1 MSDHPT
7 AGGPGVTAQCLHR
20 AARFVLPVV
29 LLAGVACGG
38 DGDKESA
45 TTTTAAPT
53 TTSTAPTTTTAP
65 LTKDQIV
72 LAADG
77 VGAIKFG
84 NNSANTIRLFMD
96 ALGQPE
102 KNTPL
107 PAGTAC
113 GATRRLHWANFQV
126 LVNEVT
132 SASGAG
138 KPGFAGWFLGP
149 PTAAPLDLK
158 TEKGIT
164 VGSTV
169 AQLKAAYGDDVT
181 VAGRGEEGPGF
192 TIVAPGGIM
201 LGLLSAGTD
210 AGKIKDI
217 QAGNYC
223 GHA

>member
-1 MSDHPT
+1 MSLRLAT
-7 AGGPGVTAQCLHR
+7 R
-20 AARFVLPVV
+20 IVLPLV
-29 LLAGVACGG
+29 LFAGSACGG
-38 DGDKESA
+38 DGDKEAA
-45 TTTTAAPT
+45 TTTTTAPT
-53 TTSTAPTTTTAP
+53 TTSTAPTTTTAL

-72 LAADG
+72 LSADG

-84 NNSANTIRLFMD
+84 NNSANTIRRFMD
-96 ALGQPE
+96 ALGEPE

-149 PTAAPLDLK
+149 PTAAPLDFK

-169 AQLKAAYGDDVT
+169 AELKVAYGDGLT

-201 LGLLSAGTD
+201 LGLLTADTD
-210 AGKIKDI
+210 AGKVKDI

>member
-1 MSDHPT
+1 MS
-7 AGGPGVTAQCLHR
+7 QLRLRR
-20 AARFVLPVV
+20 AIRIVLPVV
-29 LLAGVACGG
+29 LLAGAACGG
-38 DGDKESA
+38 DDKESV
-45 TTTTAAPT
+45 TTTTTAPT
-53 TTSTAPTTTTAP
+53 TTSTAPTTTTAL

-84 NNSANTIRLFMD
+84 NNSANTIRRFMD
-96 ALGQPE
+96 ALGEPE

-138 KPGFAGWFLGP
+138 KPGFTGWFLGP

-169 AQLKAAYGDDVT
+169 AELKAAYGDDLT

-192 TIVAPGGIM
+192 TITVPGGIM
-201 LGLLSAGTD
+201 LGLLSAATD

-223 GHA
+223 GAA

>member
-1 MSDHPT
+1 MS
-7 AGGPGVTAQCLHR
+7 QLRLRR
-20 AARFVLPVV
+20 AIRIVLPVV
-29 LLAGVACGG
+29 LLAGAACGG
-38 DGDKESA
+38 DDKESV

-53 TTSTAPTTTTAP
+53 TTSTAPTTTTAV
-65 LTKDQIV
+65 LTKDKIV

-84 NNSANTIRLFMD
+84 NNSANTIRPFMD

-149 PTAAPLDLK
+149 PTAAPLDFK

-169 AQLKAAYGDDVT
+169 AELKAAYGDDLT

-201 LGLLSAGTD
+201 LGLLSAAGD
-210 AGKIKDI
+210 AGKVKDI

-223 GHA
+223 GAA

>member
-1 MSDHPT
+1 MSLRLAT
-7 AGGPGVTAQCLHR
+7 CI
-20 AARFVLPVV
+20 VLPVV
-29 LLAGVACGG
+29 LFAGSACGG
-38 DGDKESA
+38 DGDKETA
-45 TTTTAAPT
+45 TTTTAQPT
-53 TTSTAPTTTTAP
+53 TTSTAATTTTAL

-72 LAADG
+72 LSADG

-84 NNSANTIRLFMD
+84 NNSANTIRRFMD
-96 ALGQPE
+96 ALGEPE

-107 PAGTAC
+107 PARTAC

-126 LVNEVT
+126 LLNEVT

-149 PTAAPLDLK
+149 PTAAPLDFK
-158 TEKGIT
+158 TDKGIT

-169 AQLKAAYGDDVT
+169 AELKVAYGDGLT

-210 AGKIKDI
+210 AGKVKDI

>member
-1 MSDHPT
+1 MT
-7 AGGPGVTAQCLHR
+7 QIRLRRVACI
-20 AARFVLPVV
+20 VLPVV
-29 LLAGVACGG
+29 LFAGSACGG

-53 TTSTAPTTTTAP
+53 TTSTAATTTTVP

-84 NNSANTIRLFMD
+84 NNSANTIRRFVE
-96 ALGQPE
+96 ALGEPE
-102 KNTPL
+102 KNTLL
-107 PAGTAC
+107 PARTAC

-138 KPGFAGWFLGP
+138 KPGFTGWFLGP
-149 PTAAPLDLK
+149 PTTAPLDFK

-169 AQLKAAYGDDVT
+169 AQLKAAYGDDLT

-210 AGKIKDI
+210 AGKVKDI

-223 GHA
+223 GPA

>member
-1 MSDHPT
+1 MSQLRLRRV
-7 AGGPGVTAQCLHR
+7 ASL
-20 AARFVLPVV
+20 VLPAV
-29 LLAGVACGG
+29 LLAGSACGG
-38 DGDKESA
+38 DGDKGAA

-53 TTSTAPTTTTAP
+53 TTSTAATTTTVV

-72 LAADG
+72 LAPDG
-77 VGAIKFG
+77 VGAIQFG
-84 NNSANTIRLFMD
+84 NNSANTIKRFIE
-96 ALGQPE
+96 ALGEPE
-102 KNTPL
+102 KNTAL

-138 KPGFAGWFLGP
+138 RPGFTGWFLGP
-149 PTAAPLDLK
+149 PTAAPLDFK

-169 AQLKAAYGDDVT
+169 AELRAAYGDGLT

-192 TIVAPGGIM
+192 TIVAPTGIM
-201 LGLLSAGTD
+201 LGLLTAGTD
-210 AGKIKDI
+210 AGKVKDI

-223 GHA
+223 GRA

>member
-1 MSDHPT
+1 MT
-7 AGGPGVTAQCLHR
+7 QIRLRRALHV
-20 AARFVLPVV
+20 VLPLV
-29 LLAGVACGG
+29 LLAGAACSGGG
-38 DGDKESA
+38 DKDSA
-45 TTTTAAPT
+45 TTTTAEQT
-53 TTSTAPTTTTAP
+53 TTSTAASTTTAP
-65 LTKDQIV
+65 LTRDQIV

-84 NNSANTIRLFMD
+84 NNSANTIRRFMD

-107 PAGTAC
+107 PAGTTC
-113 GATRRLHWANFQV
+113 GATRRLHWSNFQV

-138 KPGFAGWFLGP
+138 KPGFAGWYLGP
-149 PTAAPLDLK
+149 PTAAPLDFK
-158 TEKGIT
+158 TDKGIT

-169 AQLKAAYGDDVT
+169 AQLKAAYGDQVV

-192 TIVAPGGIM
+192 TITAPGGIM
-201 LGLLSAGTD
+201 LGLLTAATD

>member
-1 MSDHPT
+1 MT
-7 AGGPGVTAQCLHR
+7 QLWLHR
-20 AARFVLPVV
+20 AARIVAPVV
-29 LLAGVACGG
+29 LFAGSACGG

-53 TTSTAPTTTTAP
+53 TTSTAATTTTAV

-84 NNSANTIRLFMD
+84 NNSANTIRRFMD
-96 ALGQPE
+96 ALGEPE

-138 KPGFAGWFLGP
+138 KPGFTGWFLGP

-169 AQLKAAYGDDVT
+169 AELKTAYGDDLT

-192 TIVAPGGIM
+192 TITAPGGIM
-201 LGLLSAGTD
+201 LGLLTAGSD
-210 AGKIKDI
+210 AGKVKDI

-223 GHA
+223 GAA

>member
-1 MSDHPT
+1 MI
-7 AGGPGVTAQCLHR
+7 QLRLRR
-20 AARFVLPVV
+20 ATRIVLPVV
-29 LLAGVACGG
+29 LLAGAACGG
-38 DGDKESA
+38 GDDQESV

-53 TTSTAPTTTTAP
+53 TTSTAATTTTAL

-84 NNSANTIRLFMD
+84 NNAANTIRRFMD
-96 ALGQPE
+96 ALGEPE

-107 PAGTAC
+107 PVGTAC

-149 PTAAPLDLK
+149 PTAAPLDFK

-169 AQLKAAYGDDVT
+169 AQLRAAYGDDLT

-192 TIVAPGGIM
+192 TITAPGGIM
-201 LGLLSAGTD
+201 LGLLSA
-210 AGKIKDI
+210 AGDTGKVKDI

-223 GHA
+223 GAA

>member
-1 MSDHPT
+1 MSLRLAT
-7 AGGPGVTAQCLHR
+7 CI
-20 AARFVLPVV
+20 VLPVV
-29 LLAGVACGG
+29 LFAGSACGG
-38 DGDKESA
+38 DGDKEAA

-53 TTSTAPTTTTAP
+53 TTSTAPTTTTAV
-65 LTKDQIV
+65 LTKDKIV

-84 NNSANTIRLFMD
+84 NNSANTIRQFMD
-96 ALGQPE
+96 ALGEPE

-158 TEKGIT
+158 TDKGIT

-169 AQLKAAYGDDVT
+169 AELKAAYGDGLT
-181 VAGRGEEGPGF
+181 VASRGEEGPGF

-201 LGLLSAGTD
+201 LGLLTAGTD
-210 AGKIKDI
+210 AGKVKDI

>member
-1 MSDHPT
+1 MS
-7 AGGPGVTAQCLHR
+7 QLRLRR
-20 AARFVLPVV
+20 AIRIVLPAV
-29 LLAGVACGG
+29 LLAGAACGG
-38 DGDKESA
+38 DDKESV

-53 TTSTAPTTTTAP
+53 TTSTAPTTTTAL

-84 NNSANTIRLFMD
+84 NNSANTIRRFMD
-96 ALGQPE
+96 ALGEPE

-138 KPGFAGWFLGP
+138 KPGFTGWFLGP

-169 AQLKAAYGDDVT
+169 AELKTAYGDDLT

-192 TIVAPGGIM
+192 TITAPGGIM
-201 LGLLSAGTD
+201 LGLLTAGSD
-210 AGKIKDI
+210 AGKVKDI

-223 GHA
+223 GAA

>member
-1 MSDHPT
+1 MSQLRLRRV
-7 AGGPGVTAQCLHR
+7 ASLA
-20 AARFVLPVV
+20 LPVV
-29 LLAGVACGG
+29 LLAGSACSGGG
-38 DGDKESA
+38 DKDAA

-53 TTSTAPTTTTAP
+53 TTSTAPTTTSVP
-65 LTKDQIV
+65 LAKDQIV

-77 VGAIKFG
+77 IGAMKFG
-84 NNSANTIRLFMD
+84 NNSANTIKRFIE
-96 ALGQPE
+96 ALGEPE
-102 KNTPL
+102 KNTAL

-149 PTAAPLDLK
+149 PTAAPLDFK
-158 TEKGIT
+158 TDKGIT
-164 VGSTV
+164 VGSSV
-169 AQLKAAYGDDVT
+169 AELKAAYGDAVT
-181 VAGRGEEGPGF
+181 VASRGEEGPGF
-192 TIVAPGGIM
+192 TIVVPTGIM
-201 LGLLSAGTD
+201 LGLLTAGTD
-210 AGKIKDI
+210 AGRIKDI

>member
-1 MSDHPT
+1 MSQLRLRRI
-7 AGGPGVTAQCLHR
+7 AS
-20 AARFVLPVV
+20 FVLPVV
-29 LLAGVACGG
+29 LLAGSACGG
-38 DGDKESA
+38 DGDKEAA
-45 TTTTAAPT
+45 TTTTTAAPTATTAAPT
-53 TTSTAPTTTTAP
+53 TTSVP

-72 LAADG
+72 LSPDG
-77 VGAIKFG
+77 VGVIQFG
-84 NNSANTIRLFMD
+84 NNSANTLKQFIE
-96 ALGQPE
+96 ALGEPE

-107 PAGTAC
+107 PAGSAC

-138 KPGFAGWFLGP
+138 KPGFTGWFLGP

-169 AQLKAAYGDDVT
+169 ADLKAAYADGLA
-181 VAGRGEEGPGF
+181 VASRGEEGPGF
-192 TIVAPGGIM
+192 TVVAPTGIM
-201 LGLLSAGTD
+201 LGLLTSADDT
-210 AGKIKDI
+210 GKIKDI

-223 GHA
+223 GRA